1 MIDELITLQID
12 NLVEDLRG
20 LGYDISAEQI
30 DYSFLDR
37 EEYLYIPSDDIYPD
51 ANVPARFGI
60 YRGYGGG
67 GVHTGA
73 QVTQI
78 HRLDKR
84 KQAQAKKALALFSE
98 YFWQILDDI
107 DREAEEANGRAPE
120 VWESVKI

>member
-1 MIDELITLQID
+1 MLDELITMQID
-12 NLVEDLRG
+12 NLVEDLQA

-30 DYSFLDR
+30 NYSFLDR

-67 GVHTGA
+67 GVHTSA
-73 QVTQI
+73 QITQI

-84 KQAQAKKALALFSE
+84 KQVKAQKALDLFAK

-107 DREAEEANGRAPE
+107 DRTAEEVNGQAPE

>member
-1 MIDELITLQID
+1 MLNEIITQQIKGLAKDLQ
-12 NLVEDLRG
+12 G

-37 EEYLYIPSDDIYPD
+37 EEYLYIQSDDIYPD

-67 GVHTGA
+67 GVHSGP
-73 QVTQI
+73 QITQI
-78 HRLDKR
+78 YRLDKR
-84 KQAQAKKALALFSE
+84 KQARAKKALELFSE

-107 DREAEEANGRAPE
+107 DRIAEEANGRAPE
-120 VWESVKI
+120 VWESVKL